1 MKLRKKRKLE
11 SIPVAAMGD
20 IAFLLLIFYISTTM
34 LTDQKPMEVDLP
46 EITTEVQSSPYPLI
60 VYINQNL
67 ANQNKVYFFN
77 QEIPV
82 ENISDALTKKIYE
95 LPSSFRVYL
104 NIDQSVSFKH
114 MYKILQELKEA
125 GIKNVIISTKPKES
139 L

>member
-60 VYINQNL
+60 VYMNQNL
-67 ANQNKVYFFN
+67 ANQNKFYFFN

-82 ENISDALTKKIYE
+82 ENLSDALTKKIYE

>member
-82 ENISDALTKKIYE
+82 ENLSDALTKKIYE

>member
-34 LTDQKPMEVDLP
+34 LTDQKPMDVDLP
-46 EITTEVQSSPYPLI
+46 EITTEVQSSPFPLI
-60 VYINQNL
+60 VYMDQNL

-77 QEIPV
+77 QEIPL
-82 ENISDALTKKIYE
+82 ENLSDTLSKKIYE

-104 NIDQSVSFKH
+104 NIDKTVSFKH

-125 GIKNVIISTKPKES
+125 GIKNVIISTKPKE
-139 L
+139 

>member
-34 LTDQKPMEVDLP
+34 LTDQKPMDVELP

-60 VYINQNL
+60 VYMNQNL

-82 ENISDALTKKIYE
+82 ENLSDALTKKIYE

-125 GIKNVIISTKPKES
+125 GNKNVIISTKPKES

>member
-34 LTDQKPMEVDLP
+34 LTDQKPMEVNLP

-60 VYINQNL
+60 VYMNQNL

-82 ENISDALTKKIYE
+82 ENLSDALTKKIYE

>member
-34 LTDQKPMEVDLP
+34 LTDQKPMDVELP

-60 VYINQNL
+60 VYMNQNL

-82 ENISDALTKKIYE
+82 ENLSNALTKKIYE

-104 NIDQSVSFKH
+104 NIDQSISFKH

>member
-60 VYINQNL
+60 VYMNQNL

-82 ENISDALTKKIYE
+82 EKLSDTLTKKIYE

-104 NIDQSVSFKH
+104 NIDQSVSFKY

-125 GIKNVIISTKPKES
+125 GIKNVIISTKPKE
-139 L
+139 

>member
-34 LTDQKPMEVDLP
+34 LTDQKPMDVELP

-60 VYINQNL
+60 VYMNQNL

-82 ENISDALTKKIYE
+82 ENLSDALTKKIYE

-104 NIDQSVSFKH
+104 NIDQSISFKH

>member
-34 LTDQKPMEVDLP
+34 LTDQKPMDVELP

-60 VYINQNL
+60 VYMNQNL

-82 ENISDALTKKIYE
+82 ENLSDALTKKIYE

-125 GIKNVIISTKPKES
+125 GIKNIIISTKPKES

>member
-60 VYINQNL
+60 IYINQNL

-82 ENISDALTKKIYE
+82 ENIRDALTKKIYE

>member
-34 LTDQKPMEVDLP
+34 LTDQKPMEVNLP

-60 VYINQNL
+60 VYMNQNL

-82 ENISDALTKKIYE
+82 ENLSDALTKKIYE

-104 NIDQSVSFKH
+104 NIDQSISFKH

>member
-34 LTDQKPMEVDLP
+34 LTDQKPMDVELP

-60 VYINQNL
+60 VYMNQNL

-82 ENISDALTKKIYE
+82 ENLSDALTKKIYE

>member
-1 MKLRKKRKLE
+1 
-11 SIPVAAMGD
+11 MGD

-34 LTDQKPMEVDLP
+34 LTDQKPMDVELP

-60 VYINQNL
+60 VYMNQNL

-82 ENISDALTKKIYE
+82 ENLSDALTKKIYE

>member
-60 VYINQNL
+60 VYMNQNL

-82 ENISDALTKKIYE
+82 ENLSDALTKKIYE

>member
-1 MKLRKKRKLE
+1 MDVE
-11 SIPVAAMGD
+11 
-20 IAFLLLIFYISTTM
+20 
-34 LTDQKPMEVDLP
+34 LP

-60 VYINQNL
+60 VYMNQNL

-82 ENISDALTKKIYE
+82 ENLSDALTKKIYE

>member
-1 MKLRKKRKLE
+1 
-11 SIPVAAMGD
+11 MGD

-34 LTDQKPMEVDLP
+34 LTDQKPMDVELP
-46 EITTEVQSSPYPLI
+46 EITTEVQSSPYLLI
-60 VYINQNL
+60 VYMNQNL

-82 ENISDALTKKIYE
+82 ENLSDALTKKIYE

>member
-20 IAFLLLIFYISTTM
+20 IAFLLLIFYISTTI
-34 LTDQKPMEVDLP
+34 LTDQKPMDVELP

-60 VYINQNL
+60 VYMNQNL

-82 ENISDALTKKIYE
+82 ENLSDALTKKIYE